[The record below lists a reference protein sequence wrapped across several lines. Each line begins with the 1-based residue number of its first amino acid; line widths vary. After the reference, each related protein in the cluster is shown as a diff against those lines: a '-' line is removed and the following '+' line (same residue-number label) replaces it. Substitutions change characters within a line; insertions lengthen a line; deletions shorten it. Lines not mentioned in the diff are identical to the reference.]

1 MTIIRYGRRPSPCRA
16 SYSTITSA
24 SLTDSS
30 MLTRPVHKNF
40 FFNFLELNEGAIF
53 EQNTFSNICLS
64 IKMEHKSASHFWK
77 FQKNVFMMLHC
88 SFREKREL
96 QSLALQLLRLQL
108 PVTTGMVSSK
118 DVRGV
123 VVSKEICVLTSA
135 VVSE

>member
-1 MTIIRYGRRPSPCRA
+1 
-16 SYSTITSA
+16 
-24 SLTDSS
+24 
-30 MLTRPVHKNF
+30 
-40 FFNFLELNEGAIF
+40 
-53 EQNTFSNICLS
+53 
-64 IKMEHKSASHFWK
+64 
-77 FQKNVFMMLHC
+77 MMLHC